1 MLPRL
6 RQIRKTNTIALCES
20 SSVMA
25 KKVVNVF
32 LSAAALA
39 PLAPSTM
46 AQPIGDTP
54 LTAQHANEPPA
65 SFAPSHRSALWM
77 AVQTLQRDVSAE
89 PALEGRRL
97 TPAERS
103 ELRNQVRRAAGTPE
117 PGRGSDEVL
126 TKPEGF
132 APLR

>member
-1 MLPRL
+1 MP
-6 RQIRKTNTIALCES
+6 LCES

-25 KKVVNVF
+25 KKVVYVV

-39 PLAPSTM
+39 PLAPPTLAQSVGETALSTQSTSEAP
-46 AQPIGDTP
+46 AQF
-54 LTAQHANEPPA
+54 Q
-65 SFAPSHRSALWM
+65 PSHRSALWT

-89 PALEGRRL
+89 SALEGRRL

-103 ELRNQVRRAAGTPE
+103 ELRDQVRRAATTSE

-132 APLR
+132 APRR